1 MKKIVLLIM
10 LAGVSFAFAEGG
22 ITGGIQD
29 DLVSQISK
37 FYPTFQSAAKGLLYS
52 LAVISLVVNFGL
64 MAVRGEL
71 EITGATAQLVKYAL
85 IVGFFST
92 LINSP
97 SWFVNIHNALN
108 NLAQKAG
115 GIGNLEDA
123 LNNLRN
129 LWVTW
134 WELDFGPTEV
144 ANSIGLFIIMLV
156 VSIIVFF
163 MISTALTTYAFFL
176 LSVYVGVFFLGFGSH
191 EHTRPWA
198 INAISNLVRNG
209 IKWVLS
215 MLIIS
220 IAISSVLNLNKDLLA
235 SEGMADFSLWFNFL
249 GITIVFYSVNNGINN
264 WVDSYFTGSGGGE
277 NSSGTQ
283 LVQTAMNAG
292 AGAITGGLAGAKGA
306 ADTIAAAKASGQE
319 MGAMGKIGAYAGG
332 MTSGA
337 AKGGFHGGD
346 SFAKSWAKGID
357 PNSSGG
363 GANNSPAPDK
373 NKDWSNSPTSQDGD
387 VGGGTSGSIA
397 EPKVG
402 GEINKNQY

>member
-10 LAGVSFAFAEGG
+10 LAGVSFAFAKGG
-22 ITGGIQD
+22 ITGGIED
-29 DLVSQISK
+29 DLISQISR
-37 FYPTFQSAAKGLLYS
+37 FYPAFQSAAKGLLYS
-52 LAVISLVVNFGL
+52 LAVISLVINFGL
-64 MAVRGEL
+64 MAIRGEL

-123 LNNLRN
+123 FNNLRK

-134 WELDFGPTEV
+134 WELDFDLTEI
-144 ANSIGLFIIMLV
+144 ANSIGLFIVMLV
-156 VSIIVFF
+156 VSIVIFL
-163 MISTALTTYAFFL
+163 MIATSLTTYAFFL
-176 LSVYVGVFFLGFGSH
+176 LSVYVGVFWLGFGSY
-191 EHTRPWA
+191 EQTRPWA

-209 IKWVLS
+209 MKWVLS

-220 IAISSVLNLNKDLLA
+220 IALSSVLNLNKNLLD
-235 SEGMADFSLWFNFL
+235 STGVADFSLWFNFL
-249 GITIVFYSVNNGINN
+249 GIAIVFYSVNNGINN

-277 NSSGTQ
+277 NSKGTQ
-283 LVQTAMNAG
+283 LIQTAMNAG

-306 ADTIAAAKASGQE
+306 ADTIAAAKATGNE
-319 MGAMGKIGAYAGG
+319 MGTLGKMAAYAGG
-332 MTSGA
+332 ALSGT
-337 AKGGFHGGD
+337 AKGAVHGGE
-346 SFAKSWAKGID
+346 SFVSNWAKTID
-357 PNSSGG
+357 PHYSASSDRPSTNFANS
-363 GANNSPAPDK
+363 
-373 NKDWSNSPTSQDGD
+373 NKQQSTYQSDGD
-387 VGGGTSGSIA
+387 VGGGVSETFA

-402 GEINKNQY
+402 GEINKNQ